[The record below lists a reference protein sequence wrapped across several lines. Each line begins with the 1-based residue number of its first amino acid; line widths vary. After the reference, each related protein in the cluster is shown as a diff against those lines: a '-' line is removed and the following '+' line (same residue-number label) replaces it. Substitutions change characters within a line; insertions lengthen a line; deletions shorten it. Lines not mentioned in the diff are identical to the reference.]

1 MRKRLRLLTVSL
13 IFLVGGCM
21 TMNDDNNKENQQ
33 ANQPTEE
40 EVNDRYV
47 SVNDYTGEGFELLE
61 GAVNDP
67 VVQANFDEI
76 AAATKQYFRDEFKTE
91 VIVHRAV
98 GAKFGGMIFVES
110 ATDPRFHT
118 FAMIPVDAKE
128 NKVYPDGI
136 WTESMQV
143 EQALFGGL
151 LAMIMEEEFAALDN
165 YLEEITDKYPVVGM
179 RQEAVNNVTK
189 SGYTTP
195 YYFVQTMS
203 LEELK
208 QINGP
213 YLENP
218 EINIEELKQHFNKET
233 YNAEKMSVVIDLF
246 MKEPNIEPDKAI
258 FQQIINDIETLDGL
272 PRGAYSVRLHD
283 NNISKR
289 SGIGSKDN
297 TLRRGNPDKIIKE

>member
-1 MRKRLRLLTVSL
+1 
-13 IFLVGGCM
+13 
-21 TMNDDNNKENQQ
+21 MNDDNNKENQQ